1 MRLGVGVRSSL
12 GVLAVFAL
20 ATLPRDSSA
29 QQPATTA
36 TISGRVTVR
45 GSPEPLPDSRVILV
59 GTSIFGITNAEG
71 RFTLRNVP
79 PGNVEVRVLR
89 VGYVEQK
96 RPITVTAGQTA
107 TLDFGLDRTL
117 VVLQEVVTT
126 ATGEQ
131 RRSELGNTVATIDVA
146 KKVQESPIKNM
157 GDLLVAR
164 APGVQVLP
172 SNMTGAG
179 SRVRVRGT
187 SSLSLTNDP
196 IYVIDGVRMTSQ
208 GSSITIG
215 VGGTAPSRVNDISPE
230 EIENIEIVKG
240 PSAATLY
247 GTDAANGVIVITT
260 KKGRA
265 GAARWNVF
273 GEAGQI
279 YDLSDYPAQHA
290 ILGHAPATPNTV
302 SRCYLWQTS
311 AGASANGPT
320 CIPDST
326 SVNNLFQ
333 DPDLTMIKQG
343 SRGQGG
349 VQISGGA
356 DILTYFVSGTVQNEI
371 GPFGMPAYDLRRFD
385 SLGVP
390 VSNKWKRP
398 NALRQGSFRNN
409 LRAAINQS
417 LDVNV
422 QMGYIKLDQ
431 RLPQVDNNV
440 NSIFYNATTGPG
452 FKGAGPGYSGIG
464 SRGQPLYGYA
474 SFTPGDIFQQYTNQ
488 NVQRF
493 LGSTNA
499 NWRPLSWLDA
509 RGDFGVDLTNRQEF
523 RLCQLQTCPDFGT
536 QRQGNARDART
547 NLRNLTANITGSAQW
562 QIMPTLLLRSTI
574 GTQYGAF
581 QEDRADAEGQQLPP
595 GARTPADGTIPIV
608 RSGTIL
614 QKTLGLFAEEQIS
627 FRDRLTVTAALR
639 SDQNSAFGT
648 DFQRVYYPKASVS
661 WVLSD
666 ESFFPQMDWF
676 NYFRP
681 RLSYGASGVQPG
693 PNDAAR
699 TYTTTL
705 TNIAATDIS
714 GLRSDRLGNADLKPE
729 RSTELETGFDA
740 RFFDSRVNFEFTY
753 YNKMSKDALI
763 DQTLAPSAGTSLTNI
778 KANLGSVKN
787 YGFETLVNAQ
797 VLSRDMFAWDITFS
811 GAHNTNK
818 LVTLGKDATGRDIPP
833 IIGTT
838 IHQRA
843 GYPLNGYWTRPY
855 SWSDANGDGII
866 TPSEV
871 TIGDTAVFQG
881 YSQPRL
887 ELSLTNGVELFNRRL
902 RLTAL
907 VDHKSG
913 FRVLNSEQQF
923 LCQQSVSCKDIS
935 SLEVPLWRQARAVAN
950 RFTPVQTPHGFIE
963 KNEFIRIREVTATYN
978 FNESFMRRFLR
989 ASGGSLNLG
998 VRNIAVF
1005 TDWTGVDPEQNYS
1018 QGDTQSTLLTAGPP
1032 RFYTARLNL
1041 RF

>member
-1 MRLGVGVRSSL
+1 MRLGVGVRRSV
-12 GVLAVFAL
+12 GVLSAFVL
-20 ATLPRDSSA
+20 ATLPRESSA

-96 RPITVTAGQTA
+96 RPVTVTAGQTA
-107 TLDFGLDRTL
+107 TLDFTLDRTL

-146 KKVQESPIKNM
+146 KTVQESPIKNM

-164 APGVQVLP
+164 APGVQVIP

-208 GSSITIG
+208 GASITIG
-215 VGGTAPSRVNDISPE
+215 VGGTSPSRVNDISPE

-279 YDLSDYPAQHA
+279 YDLNDYPAQHA
-290 ILGHAPATPNTV
+290 ILGHAPSTPATV

-311 AGASANGPT
+311 VGASANGPT

-349 VQISGGA
+349 IQVSGGA

-390 VSNKWKRP
+390 VSDKWKRP

-422 QMGYIKLDQ
+422 QMGYVKLDQ

-452 FKGAGPGYSGIG
+452 FKGAGPGYAGVG

-474 SFTPGDIFQQYTNQ
+474 SFTPGDIIQQ
-488 NVQRF
+488 
-493 LGSTNA
+493 
-499 NWRPLSWLDA
+499 
-509 RGDFGVDLTNRQEF
+509 
-523 RLCQLQTCPDFGT
+523 
-536 QRQGNARDART
+536 
-547 NLRNLTANITGSAQW
+547 
-562 QIMPTLLLRSTI
+562 
-574 GTQYGAF
+574 
-581 QEDRADAEGQQLPP
+581 DR
-595 GARTPADGTIPIV
+595 
-608 RSGTIL
+608 
-614 QKTLGLFAEEQIS
+614 K
-627 FRDRLTVTAALR
+627 
-639 SDQNSAFGT
+639 
-648 DFQRVYYPKASVS
+648 SV
-661 WVLSD
+661 
-666 ESFFPQMDWF
+666 
-676 NYFRP
+676 
-681 RLSYGASGVQPG
+681 
-693 PNDAAR
+693 
-699 TYTTTL
+699 
-705 TNIAATDIS
+705 
-714 GLRSDRLGNADLKPE
+714 
-729 RSTELETGFDA
+729 
-740 RFFDSRVNFEFTY
+740 
-753 YNKMSKDALI
+753 
-763 DQTLAPSAGTSLTNI
+763 
-778 KANLGSVKN
+778 
-787 YGFETLVNAQ
+787 
-797 VLSRDMFAWDITFS
+797 
-811 GAHNTNK
+811 
-818 LVTLGKDATGRDIPP
+818 
-833 IIGTT
+833 
-838 IHQRA
+838 
-843 GYPLNGYWTRPY
+843 
-855 SWSDANGDGII
+855 
-866 TPSEV
+866 
-871 TIGDTAVFQG
+871 
-881 YSQPRL
+881 
-887 ELSLTNGVELFNRRL
+887 VE
-902 RLTAL
+902 
-907 VDHKSG
+907 
-913 FRVLNSEQQF
+913 
-923 LCQQSVSCKDIS
+923 
-935 SLEVPLWRQARAVAN
+935 
-950 RFTPVQTPHGFIE
+950 
-963 KNEFIRIREVTATYN
+963 
-978 FNESFMRRFLR
+978 
-989 ASGGSLNLG
+989 
-998 VRNIAVF
+998 
-1005 TDWTGVDPEQNYS
+1005 
-1018 QGDTQSTLLTAGPP
+1018 
-1032 RFYTARLNL
+1032 
-1041 RF
+1041 